1 MKRRKSKWRPIPRE
15 QRFARLDFV
24 LLDSDAFREL
34 SGNAFKLIARL
45 ATRFYGNNNG
55 AISMSVREAAAEI
68 GCCINQASKCF
79 KELEDRGF
87 IRAIQRGSFD
97 WKKRHATTW
106 RLTWLDCNDKP
117 ATNEFMRPDRG
128 RKVLANGC
136 MVDARSEARKKNT
149 VSHGATDST
158 TA

>member
-1 MKRRKSKWRPIPRE
+1 MKGRKSKPRIPRE
-15 QRFARLDFV
+15 QRAVMLRYWF
-24 LLDSDAFREL
+24 LDSDAFREL

-45 ATRFYGNNNG
+45 ATRFHGNNNG

-106 RLTWLDCNDKP
+106 RLTWLDCNDQP
-117 ATNEFMRPDRG
+117 ATKEFMRADRG
-128 RKVLANGC
+128 RKVLVNGC
-136 MVDARSEARKKNT
+136 MVDVRPETQKKNA

>member
-1 MKRRKSKWRPIPRE
+1 MPRE
-15 QRFARLDFV
+15 QRYAGFRYE

-34 SGNAFKLIARL
+34 SGNAFKLMARL

-87 IRAIQRGSFD
+87 IRTIQRGSFD

-106 RLTWLDCNDKP
+106 RLTWLDCNDEP
-117 ATNEFMRPDRG
+117 ATKEFMRPDRG
-128 RKVLANGC
+128 RKVLVNGC
-136 MVDARSEARKKNT
+136 MVDAHSGAQKKTTVARD
-149 VSHGATDST
+149 ATDSST
-158 TA
+158 P